1 MPIHRTNAP
10 RMTHSLLFFPDYRAA
25 NPYQTLLHQHA
36 GRELYPQAGTIAEA
50 VALQR
55 QRSVGS
61 RVLFHLHW
69 EDAVYRQEPSEALA
83 WQVAQAFLGTLET
96 FLEAGG
102 ALVWTLHNAAP
113 HDGRY
118 LAVHQALAARLA
130 RLADVVHVHSL
141 AGLAFARR
149 ELGVEPG
156 RLALIPHGNYVGQ
169 YPRLGFPVAT
179 SRAGLGLE
187 AAGRVLLLFGRLGRY
202 KGGPELL
209 DAFAAVGDPGLWLVV
224 AGRQIEPL
232 GPALAAL
239 PEAARARV
247 VVQDR
252 FVPPEQVPALFHA
265 ADMVVMPY
273 RASLTSGT
281 ALLALSQA
289 RPVLAPAFPA
299 LAELLRDDE
308 DALLYPPA
316 APGGLEGA
324 LRRLLALD
332 DTRLAAMRAAAL
344 ARAELHDWRHSG
356 LLLDGVYARLVAA
369 LRPQRAPAPVQRP
382 ATAAVPQVRAVDAA

>member
-1 MPIHRTNAP
+1 
-10 RMTHSLLFFPDYRAA
+10 MTHSLIFFPDYRVA

-36 GRELYPQAGTIAEA
+36 GRELYPQAGMIAEA
-50 VALQR
+50 LALQR

-69 EDAVYRQEPSEALA
+69 EDAIYRQEPSEAEA
-83 WQVAQAFLGTLET
+83 WQVAQGFLGTLET

-102 ALVWTLHNAAP
+102 AFVWTLHNAAP

-118 LAVHQALAARLA
+118 LAVHRALAAKLVL
-130 RLADVVHVHSL
+130 LADVVHVHSL
-141 AGLAFARR
+141 AGLAFARH

-169 YPRLGFPVAT
+169 YPRLGLPVAA

-187 AAGRVLLLFGRLGRY
+187 AAARVLLLFGRLGRY
-202 KGGPELL
+202 KGGQELL
-209 DAFAAVGDPGLWLVV
+209 EAFAAVADPGLRLVV

-232 GPALAAL
+232 GPALERLPAAV
-239 PEAARARV
+239 RARI

-252 FVPPEQVPALFHA
+252 FIPPEQVPALFHA

-299 LAELLRDDE
+299 LAELLHDGL

-316 APGGLEGA
+316 AADGLAGA
-324 LRRLLALD
+324 LRRLQAMN
-332 DTRLAAMRAAAL
+332 DTSLAAMRAAAL
-344 ARAELHDWRHSG
+344 AKAELHDWRQSG
-356 LLLDGVYARLVAA
+356 LLLDGVYARLLAA
-369 LRPQRAPAPVQRP
+369 LRPQRAPAPVLR
-382 ATAAVPQVRAVDAA
+382 AAAAAPPIRAVDAA